1 MAGVNYFHPSIEG
14 ARDCRKA
21 MDGALWTSVGE
32 LLAGAAAEK
41 ANAASDGPAND
52 AEPTSLLDFGAYF
65 DLELKP
71 PAEEEVPAE
80 AKAAAIARLQR
91 RLPFADKQ
99 RTPTEPP
106 RITNF
111 SAEYYSADEIERM
124 RRWWDIEPANRMGIV
139 RATDA
144 EFARSC
150 DAIEVA
156 MAHLR
161 DALPELHGEILTI
174 IRDIVLAKPD
184 GSNLINYS
192 GASSFALWG
201 ALTVNAETQV
211 DWLQFY
217 RQIVHEAGHNLL
229 FGIAREQ
236 PLVLDDPSDR
246 RSSPIRADPRP
257 MDGIFHAAFVSAREV
272 LALDALLCR
281 HESTG
286 CLSADDAAV
295 VEDLLQI
302 SALAFW
308 DSVEAVRGGGA
319 QLTGLG
325 DAVLAD
331 CEAYMN
337 ATFAIEAG

>member
-1 MAGVNYFHPSIEG
+1 
-14 ARDCRKA
+14 
-21 MDGALWTSVGE
+21 MDEALWSSVRD
-32 LLAGAAAEK
+32 LLAESAGEPVAAGMHG
-41 ANAASDGPAND
+41 NAGDTA
-52 AEPTSLLDFGAYF
+52 PTNLLDYGAYF
-65 DLELKP
+65 DLALTP
-71 PAEEEVPAE
+71 PAEGAILAE
-80 AKAAAIARLQR
+80 AKAAATAHLLR
-91 RLPFADKQ
+91 RLNAADTLEP
-99 RTPTEPP
+99 RAEPP

-111 SAEYYSADEIERM
+111 STEHYSAVEIERM
-124 RRWWDIEPANRMGIV
+124 RRWWDIEPANRM
-139 RATDA
+139 AMTCASEA

-150 DAIEVA
+150 NAIEVA
-156 MAHLR
+156 VAHLR
-161 DALPELHGEILTI
+161 EASPELHGEIVTVV
-174 IRDIVLAKPD
+174 RDIIMSRPD
-184 GSNLINYS
+184 GTNLINYS

-201 ALTVNAETQV
+201 ALTINAETQIE
-211 DWLQFY
+211 WLQCY

-236 PLVLDDPSDR
+236 PLVTDDPSDR
-246 RSSPIRADPRP
+246 RASPIRADLRP

-281 HESTG
+281 HEATG

-319 QLTGLG
+319 KLTELG

-337 ATFAIEAG
+337 ANFAVVAD

>member
-1 MAGVNYFHPSIEG
+1 MTYFHPSIDR
-14 ARDCRKA
+14 ARDCRNA
-21 MDGALWTSVGE
+21 MDEALWASVRE
-32 LLAGAAAEK
+32 LLAGLASERVSARPDGAAH
-41 ANAASDGPAND
+41 D
-52 AEPTSLLDFGAYF
+52 AEPASLLDYGAYF
-65 DLELKP
+65 DLVLTP
-71 PAEEEVPAE
+71 PAEEKVPAD
-80 AKAAAIARLQR
+80 AKAAAIARLRR
-91 RLPFADKQ
+91 RLPAAERLK
-99 RTPTEPP
+99 RPAEPL
-106 RITNF
+106 RISNF

-124 RRWWDIEPANRMGIV
+124 RRWWDIEPANRMALTC
-139 RATDA
+139 ATDA

-150 DAIEVA
+150 EAIEIA
-156 MAHLR
+156 MGHLR
-161 DALPELHGEILTI
+161 DSLPELHGEILEI
-174 IRDIVLAKPD
+174 VRDIILAKPD
-184 GSNLINYS
+184 GSNLIEYG

-217 RQIVHEAGHNLL
+217 RQVVHEAGHNLL

-246 RSSPIRADPRP
+246 RASPIRADPRP

-281 HESTG
+281 HEATG
-286 CLSADDAAV
+286 CLSADDAAMA
-295 VEDLLQI
+295 EDLLQI

-319 QLTGLG
+319 QLTELG
-325 DAVLAD
+325 DAVLSD

-337 ATFAIEAG
+337 ATFAIETN